1 MCHVGQ
7 SATRFQR
14 STRPLPTSF
23 FESQDHRVFQK
34 VGYHR
39 LEVTEVKWMVDST
52 RGWSRFIKI
61 SICRLHASSSLV
73 FSDEPRQTPQDLW
86 GISVGYR
93 AMSQQT
99 GCESAEDSRDQQFH
113 CIAGSVADSQGLT
126 VKLKRLT
133 YGMSTARSLESL
145 AFTELCDALWGIYE
159 EVPVYNWYPEFGMSV
174 TCWNILPRC
183 LQSRYVLWWG

>member
-1 MCHVGQ
+1 
-7 SATRFQR
+7 
-14 STRPLPTSF
+14 
-23 FESQDHRVFQK
+23 
-34 VGYHR
+34 
-39 LEVTEVKWMVDST
+39 MVDST
-52 RGWSRFIKI
+52 RGRSQFIKI
-61 SICRLHASSSLV
+61 SICRLHASASLV

-93 AMSQQT
+93 VGTMSQQT

-145 AFTELCDALWGIYE
+145 KFTELCDVLWGIYE
-159 EVPVYNWYPEFGMSV
+159 EVHVYNWYPEFGMSV

-183 LQSRYVLWWG
+183 LQSRYVLWLG